1 MKPEEKIIDYFTVLK
16 SRKIIGSSYIFI
28 GDQFLIINRLI
39 KLINCIEN
47 SQFCNQC
54 WSCKRI
60 DDGHHPD
67 LLVVKPDPINIKINQ
82 IREAIRFLS
91 RRSFY
96 SPKKTLII
104 KNAQKL
110 TDQAANLFL
119 KTLEESPNNSF
130 IGLVCPKLEDIL
142 PTIISR
148 CRKIYLPYSKA
159 TLSKSKEEIKS
170 ILRNGY
176 SGPGKR
182 KDFSL
187 FLESLIILL
196 HNQLKSDVGYN
207 NHYEADSL
215 TLNLNF
221 KEAVIA
227 LEDLFKAY
235 DAAGTVNINLALNL
249 IKMRLRCN

>member
-16 SRKIIGSSYIFI
+16 SREIIGSSYIFI
-28 GDQFLIINRLI
+28 GDQPLIISRLI
-39 KLINCIEN
+39 KLINCTEDI
-47 SQFCNQC
+47 QFCNQC
-54 WSCKRI
+54 WSCMRI

-67 LLVVKPDPINIKINQ
+67 LLVVEPDPVNIKINQ

-104 KNAQKL
+104 KDAQKL

-119 KTLEESPNNSF
+119 KTLEEAPNNSF

-148 CRKIYLPYSKA
+148 CRKIYLPYSKTKLA
-159 TLSKSKEEIKS
+159 KSKEEIKN
-170 ILRNGY
+170 ILRSGY
-176 SGPGKR
+176 SGPSKR

-196 HNQLKSDVGYN
+196 HNQLKNNVGYN
-207 NHYEADSL
+207 SNYQADSL
-215 TLNLNF
+215 TLDLNF

-227 LEDLFKAY
+227 LEDLFKVY
-235 DAAGTVNINLALNL
+235 DAAGTVNVNLALNL

>member
-16 SRKIIGSSYIFI
+16 SREIIGSSYIFI
-28 GDQFLIINRLI
+28 GGQFLIINRLI
-39 KLINCIEN
+39 KLINCAEN

-54 WSCKRI
+54 WSCKRV

-67 LLVVKPDPINIKINQ
+67 LLVVEPDPINIKFNQ

-96 SPKKTLII
+96 SPKKILII
-104 KNAQKL
+104 KDAQKL

-119 KTLEESPNNSF
+119 KTLEESPKNSF
-130 IGLVCPKLEDIL
+130 IGLVCSKLEDIL

-148 CRKIYLPYSKA
+148 CRKIYLPYSKVKLA
-159 TLSKSKEEIKS
+159 KSKEKIKS
-170 ILRNGY
+170 ILRSGY
-176 SGPGKR
+176 FGPGKR

-196 HNQLKSDVGYN
+196 HNQLKNDAGYN
-207 NHYEADSL
+207 NNHEADSL
-215 TLNLNF
+215 TLDLNF

-227 LEDLFKAY
+227 LEDLFKVY
-235 DAAGTVNINLALNL
+235 NAAGTVNINLALNL